1 MTLQHLY
8 RSNEHNG
15 NNDIYFPLKL
25 WAWSYKILN
34 LFYFFNSMI
43 SENISR
49 YRGFVD
55 FFWIGF
61 NLKSQFNN
69 YVSLFFSLLDND
81 FRKMNYHPCKCLNHW
96 SVFLW
101 IATNQACEKIASF
114 SDVWTSILKW
124 NLLLIQL
131 LTKMDFCNITPDWM
145 NENIS
150 MYFTSWIS

>member
-1 MTLQHLY
+1 MQQLY

-34 LFYFFNSMI
+34 LFYFFNSMN

-49 YRGFVD
+49 SDRNLIGQKYIFQDSIKVLSTLRLLWICWH

-69 YVSLFFSLLDND
+69 YISLFFSLLDND
-81 FRKMNYHPCKCLNHW
+81 LRKMNYHPCKCLNHG
-96 SVFLW
+96 SASLS
-101 IATNQACEKIASF
+101 IATNQACEKSLHF
-114 SDVWTSILKW
+114 PTFELPYW
-124 NLLLIQL
+124 NGIC
-131 LTKMDFCNITPDWM
+131 F
-145 NENIS
+145 
-150 MYFTSWIS
+150 